1 MTYIDYLNAFNQWL
15 ESNALPGNAQL
26 LYFKFLDV
34 FNRAGWP
41 EYVQVDTLRLM
52 LMVDAGAATTAIR
65 ARDKLAA
72 SGFLSYEKGKKGA
85 PNKYRLKNATVSAT
99 ISATISAT
107 ENDTVS
113 AIHIKT
119 KTKTK
124 ERDADASPKKPLFSP
139 PTAEEAKA
147 YCAQYGIEAER
158 FVDYYAAQGW
168 KLSNGNGM
176 EDWRAAVR
184 NWARK
189 MCIRDSPPP
198 PLFPLFSPTLGTG

>member
-1 MTYIDYLNAFNQWL
+1 MTYIDRLNEFNQWL

-52 LMVDAGAATTAIR
+52 LMLDVTDKRSVYR
-65 ARDKLAA
+65 ARDKLVEA
-72 SGFLSYEKGKKGA
+72 GFITCKKGKKGVPTCFYLNIRYKKCTA
-85 PNKYRLKNATVSAT
+85 NGTANG
-99 ISATISAT
+99 T
-107 ENDTVS
+107 ECGTECGTANGT
-113 AIHIKT
+113 HIKT

-124 ERDADASPKKPLFSP
+124 ERDADASPKNPPFSP
-139 PTAEEAKA
+139 PTAEEARA
-147 YCAQYGIEAER
+147 YCAQYGIDPER

-168 KLSNGNGM
+168 KLSNGNPM

-184 NWARK
+184 NWAHR
-189 MCIRDSPPP
+189 RV
-198 PLFPLFSPTLGTG
+198 GTDGKEDWSVDG